1 MILQMVKS
9 GMVMDMPLSDKEIK
23 FCESYVLGKNDRNH
37 IQQMLRLQDP
47 RKLESFSIW
56 TYVIQLV

>member
-1 MILQMVKS
+1 
-9 GMVMDMPLSDKEIK
+9 
-23 FCESYVLGKNDRNH
+23 LGKNDRNH